1 MLALEHV
8 NLTYNPGT
16 VREMGLFRDFSLDVP
31 QGQYLSVVGSN
42 GSGKTTMLNLLCGSL
57 MPDEGKVRMM
67 GQDITARSE
76 HLRAREIGRIHQNPA
91 MGSCAKMSILE
102 NLALSDSK
110 QKKMNLLPAVDKKQV
125 TRYQEMLSPLG
136 LGLENMLEARAGTLS
151 GGQRQALALI
161 MAVMTP
167 ISCLILD
174 EHTAA
179 LDPKTADTIMRLTDS
194 LIHEKGLTAIMVT
207 HNLRYALD
215 YGNRIVMMHQGQ
227 VVLDESG
234 EDKQAL
240 RLEKVL
246 GLFNEISVECG
257 N

>member
-1 MLALEHV
+1 MLALEHIH
-8 NLTYNPGT
+8 LTYNPGT
-16 VREMGLFRDFSLDVP
+16 VRQMGLFQDFSLTVP

-57 MPDEGKVRMM
+57 PPDQGRVIMAGK
-67 GQDITARSE
+67 DITAQSE
-76 HLRAREIGRIHQNPA
+76 HLRARKIGRIHQNPGL
-91 MGSCAKMSILE
+91 GSCAQMSILE

-110 QKKMNLLPAVDKKQV
+110 QKRMNLLPAIDRKQV
-125 TRYQEMLSPLG
+125 ERYRAMLAPLG

-167 ISCLILD
+167 ITCLILD

-179 LDPKTADTIMRLTDS
+179 LDPKTADTIMALTDS
-194 LIHEKGLTAIMVT
+194 IIKEKGITAIMVT
-207 HNLRYALD
+207 HNLRYALEH
-215 YGNRIVMMHQGQ
+215 GNRLIMMHQGR

-234 EDKQAL
+234 EDKEQL